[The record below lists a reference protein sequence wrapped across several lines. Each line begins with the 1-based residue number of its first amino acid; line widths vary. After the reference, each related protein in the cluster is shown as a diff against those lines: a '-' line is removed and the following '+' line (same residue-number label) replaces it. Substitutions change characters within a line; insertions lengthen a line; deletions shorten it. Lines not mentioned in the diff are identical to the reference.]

1 MDTLTMLILE
11 ALDYVFNKQKK
22 QYVIVFVGVI
32 TVLKPNPKLMA
43 RNFLDKDSHL
53 QLIKHV
59 DNT

>member
-1 MDTLTMLILE
+1 MLILE